1 MTAYRPDAYAIFDL
15 MEMSEYANPDTDY
28 QAEAEHLAGLYRDL
42 PEPIPLWRV
51 VRCDSEQ
58 QCDLEMPGY
67 HWSFDRDAVIAY
79 AERDLG
85 SPVYLL
91 SAQVSSADVYWE
103 GTVASYVEHPEEY
116 EITPFDDSK
125 LQNLLV
131 ETRVAA
137 VSTPGLWYRGRQY
150 IALSPPEKDYIPS
163 ETEVLDYFYNHDDSL
178 WGYAIDLN
186 HQMVTELKEEGL
198 SEEEAQQQ
206 AFDDKWNEW
215 VEDEIRRLY
224 KAVVQKLNNIDGT
237 DCWRAISLAKGTD
250 PTKVDPLGIY
260 WADEELY
267 AEPHEGTSDD
277 YHVYHAKVNVDGISK
292 YETVMLRSDV
302 ISEQEQ
308 EIRFKPGTELF
319 VYDVAQYRYPQN
331 APSVPI
337 NDWRRC

>member
-1 MTAYRPDAYAIFDL
+1 MIR
-15 MEMSEYANPDTDY
+15 
-28 QAEAEHLAGLYRDL
+28 
-42 PEPIPLWRV
+42 
-51 VRCDSEQ
+51 
-58 QCDLEMPGY
+58 
-67 HWSFDRDAVIAY
+67 
-79 AERDLG
+79 
-85 SPVYLL
+85 
-91 SAQVSSADVYWE
+91 
-103 GTVASYVEHPEEY
+103 
-116 EITPFDDSK
+116 
-125 LQNLLV
+125 
-131 ETRVAA
+131 
-137 VSTPGLWYRGRQY
+137 YRGRQY

-337 NDWRRC
+337 NDWRRT